1 MKKHFLKRKFPQMK
15 KGVAGKER
23 SEKMNYDV
31 TGVQHAPA
39 EGKMRKEEADLKD
52 GRCPENRHKYLAA

>member
-1 MKKHFLKRKFPQMK
+1 MK